1 MVNSFQLFL
10 QEVDTMKTKPLDKYD
25 VALSF
30 AGEDRQHAKV
40 LRDLLEADGYK
51 VFYDENELA
60 DLWGKN
66 LYDYLSSVYKDRARY
81 CVMFLSKHYDQ
92 KLWTNHERQMAQA
105 RAFKENREYILPV
118 RIDDTEIPGLPPTIG
133 YLDLRSITIEEVY
146 EALDKK
152 LSGTT
157 PKTAATDRTNSSV
170 VEKDTTEYV
179 LLMSKDGKL
188 YFIPFQNAHW
198 DSTEISLELLPES
211 PEETAFLRS
220 LRRHISEV
228 FARDASIAL
237 ALREDAAW
245 VKPKEVV
252 ETASGSQIVWKVVF
266 NEERHRQNSDPL
278 GEFTFASFTPE
289 KIAVERAKRILLDKK
304 LPELPNDFQN
314 RTGPVGLLNEA
325 SLELFIRGGN
335 GFQISASPIPPL
347 YRFAG
352 EKQAQ
357 FEKFAR
363 LTSILYLKLSNTVE
377 EVLQFD
383 LKLLNPNQVEIKFK
397 GRRHKRYINVEPYE
411 FEVDGTCQ
419 LSE

>member
-1 MVNSFQLFL
+1 
-10 QEVDTMKTKPLDKYD
+10 MKTPPLEKYD
-25 VALSF
+25 VVLSF
-30 AGEDRQHAKV
+30 AGEDRQHAKA

-51 VFYDENELA
+51 VFYDEDELA
-60 DLWGKN
+60 ELWGKN

-81 CVMFLSKHYDQ
+81 CVMFLSKHYER
-92 KLWTNHERQMAQA
+92 KLWTNHERQMVQA

-118 RIDDTEIPGLPPTIG
+118 RIDDTEIPGIPPTIG

-146 EALDKK
+146 QALDKK
-152 LSGTT
+152 LSGTI

-170 VEKDTTEYV
+170 DEKDTTEYV
-179 LLMSKDGKL
+179 LLMSEDGKL

-211 PEETAFLRS
+211 PEEVAFLRS

-228 FARDASIAL
+228 FARDTSIAL

-245 VKPKEVV
+245 VEPKEVV
-252 ETASGSQIVWKVVF
+252 ETTSGSKIVWKVVF
-266 NEERHRQNSDPL
+266 KEEKHKQNRDPL
-278 GEFTFASFTPE
+278 GEVTFGPFTPE

-304 LPELPNDFQN
+304 LPDLPNDFQN
-314 RTGPVGLLNEA
+314 RTGTVGLLNEV
-325 SLELFIRGGN
+325 SLELFISGGN

-347 YRFAG
+347 YRIAG
-352 EKQAQ
+352 KKQDQ

-363 LTSILYLKLSNTVE
+363 LVSILYLKLSNTVE
-377 EVLQFD
+377 EVLHFD
-383 LKLLNPNQVEIKFK
+383 LKLLNPNQVEVKFK
-397 GRRHKRYINVEPYE
+397 GQRRKRSINEKPYE